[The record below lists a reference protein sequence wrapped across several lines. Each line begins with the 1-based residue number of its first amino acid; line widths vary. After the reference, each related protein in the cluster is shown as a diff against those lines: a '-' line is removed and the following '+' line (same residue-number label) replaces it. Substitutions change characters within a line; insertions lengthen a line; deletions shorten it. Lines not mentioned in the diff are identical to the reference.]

1 MVSRTYL
8 FGRRAGTA
16 AVALVAALAL
26 GGCQPEPVASPPSP
40 SPSASTPAVTTP
52 SPTPTAAPA
61 ASVLFDGDCA
71 AVLPQATAPAELG
84 EVTVNEGNAGG
95 VAVATLGGLSCS
107 FAGDSVVLVTA
118 FPREV
123 VADDIVDRYRE
134 PVCEGFGYDGFG
146 CRVGRESGGMWSLTT
161 LGPSQW
167 GDEAQPTPLLDL
179 TADAVAANIAGAPA
193 PTPVGRTP
201 DWWSTT
207 CSALGEQLDLKTIL
221 GVEDVET
228 GYPADGGSDVY
239 VEIVTRA
246 GSFLG
251 YCAWYGFASSEV
263 RAIQVWPYAGGAWAW
278 DRSAEGLS
286 EIETLA
292 VAGATQ
298 ARIGMDANDMP
309 MADLTDGV
317 NLVRVAVGELDAPVA
332 TTLTAVLAALGG

>member
-1 MVSRTYL
+1 MAPRPHLPV
-8 FGRRAGTA
+8 RRLG
-16 AVALVAALAL
+16 VAALVLAATL
-26 GGCQPEPVASPPSP
+26 AFGGCQPEPVAAPP
-40 SPSASTPAVTTP
+40 SPSASTPAVATPTP

-71 AVLPQATAPAELG
+71 AVLPQAAAPAELG
-84 EVTVNEGNAGG
+84 EIAVNEGNGGG
-95 VAVATLGGLSCS
+95 VAVATLGGISCS
-107 FAGDSVVLVTA
+107 FDGDSVVLVTA

-134 PVCEGFGYDGFG
+134 PVCEGFGYDGYG

-179 TADAVAANIAGAPA
+179 TADAVAANITGAPA
-193 PTPVGRTP
+193 STPVERTA

-207 CSALGEQLDLKTIL
+207 CSALGEELDLATIL

-239 VEIVTRA
+239 VEIATRA
-246 GSFLG
+246 GSYLG
-251 YCAWYGFASSEV
+251 YCAWYGFAGSEL

-278 DRSAEGLS
+278 DRSAESLT
-286 EIETLA
+286 EIETLP

-298 ARIGMDANDMP
+298 ARIGMDATDMP

-317 NLVRVAVGELDAPVA
+317 NLVRVAVGEFDAPVA
-332 TTLTAVLAALGG
+332 PTLAAVLAALAG